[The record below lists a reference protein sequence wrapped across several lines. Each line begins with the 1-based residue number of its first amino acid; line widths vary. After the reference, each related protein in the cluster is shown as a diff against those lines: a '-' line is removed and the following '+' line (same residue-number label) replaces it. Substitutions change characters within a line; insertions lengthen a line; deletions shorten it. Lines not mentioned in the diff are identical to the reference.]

1 MIRAMAKM
9 FAYSRAPRT
18 TFAVMH
24 PRQSAQLAKTRWDL
38 RHAYAPRLTAV
49 AAAALALPVGFMI
62 GRVGRRHWDGGTSN

>member
-1 MIRAMAKM
+1 MIRDMARM

-24 PRQSAQLAKTRWDL
+24 PRKSARLARTRWDL

-49 AAAALALPVGFMI
+49 AAAVLALPVGFMI
-62 GRVGRRHWDGGTSN
+62 GRIGRRNGEAG